1 VALEVFP
8 WRQSR
13 RALHRTQD
21 RIDCDDTDNIGCGDA
36 RAEGGGAP
44 KQPIHYCYAL
54 FHKEILIF
62 RVHLHLYFKYSFT
75 TVYNVIIISLFYID
89 LA

>member
-21 RIDCDDTDNIGCGDA
+21 RIDCDDTDNMVVA
-36 RAEGGGAP
+36 TLERRGGG
-44 KQPIHYCYAL
+44 HRSNLAL

-62 RVHLHLYFKYSFT
+62 RVHLHPYFKYSFT

-89 LA
+89 VA